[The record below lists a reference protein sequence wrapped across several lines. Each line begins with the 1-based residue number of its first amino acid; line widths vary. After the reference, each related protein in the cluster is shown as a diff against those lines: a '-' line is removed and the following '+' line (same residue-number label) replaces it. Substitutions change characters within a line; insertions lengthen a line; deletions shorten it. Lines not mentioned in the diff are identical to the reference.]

1 MSKCTLRSIFTVLL
15 YAGVGLFL
23 YPYLT
28 GHFSNAVIFLV
39 AGIGLAVLCGIL
51 RCSFEEGDC
60 TQERSQH
67 PKHPRKASAHRLTRL
82 ARLAS
87 LHGHTAFLPAERQRN
102 AGPPTLSYTQPHAP
116 TARHYAFAGIRFA
129 ASGPAPRRDR
139 QS

>member
-60 TQERSQH
+60 TEREYLAPKSAANTPSTHARH
-67 PKHPRKASAHRLTRL
+67 P
-82 ARLAS
+82 
-87 LHGHTAFLPAERQRN
+87 HTASRV
-102 AGPPTLSYTQPHAP
+102 
-116 TARHYAFAGIRFA
+116 
-129 ASGPAPRRDR
+129 
-139 QS
+139 